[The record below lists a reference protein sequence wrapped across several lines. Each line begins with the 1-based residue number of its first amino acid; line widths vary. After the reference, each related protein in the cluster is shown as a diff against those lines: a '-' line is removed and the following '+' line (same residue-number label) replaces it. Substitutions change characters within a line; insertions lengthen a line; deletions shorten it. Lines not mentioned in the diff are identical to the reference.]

1 MSNYVKNY
9 RTLEQA
15 QQRIEELEEQ
25 ADEYGDLRM
34 VQLHE
39 SDIELLRKVLE
50 LAWQYVEASK

>member
-15 QQRIEELEEQ
+15 QQRIEELEEA

-39 SDIELLRKVLE
+39 SDVELLRKVLE
-50 LAWQYVEASK
+50 LAWKYVETSK